1 MSEPSI
7 KVREDRA
14 RRALAKHD
22 YCLRKTPSRSWL
34 REYYGPGYM
43 IIDQSNT
50 VRAGSSSRQYDAN
63 LKDVEEFVEQLRS
76 TDTSC

>member
-14 RRALAKHD
+14 RRALAKHH
-22 YCLRKTPSRSWL
+22 CRLCKTPSRSWL
-34 REYYGPGYM
+34 RKYYGVGYQ

-50 VRAGSSSRQYDAN
+50 VRIGYGTREYEAT
-63 LKDVEEFVEQLRS
+63 LKDVEDFAFRIPG
-76 TDTSC
+76 